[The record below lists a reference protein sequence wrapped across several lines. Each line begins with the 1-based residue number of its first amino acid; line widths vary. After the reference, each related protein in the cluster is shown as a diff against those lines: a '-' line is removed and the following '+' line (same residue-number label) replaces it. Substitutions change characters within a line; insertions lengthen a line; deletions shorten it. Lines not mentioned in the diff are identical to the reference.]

1 MYAVAA
7 HLLLKIGVCR
17 GRITSKGGDFVDTLT
32 FLLVLI
38 PNVLSS
44 GIAIFY
50 AYLAY
55 KKSKEPPK
63 DEVWETATKILCSR
77 GGTVYSDDFV
87 ELYSELKFFKEHP
100 ELDYSSGN
108 IESTMRK
115 VNGREANR
123 TESLS
128 APTK

>member
-17 GRITSKGGDFVDTLT
+17 ATIPLKGGDFMDTLT

-38 PNVLSS
+38 PSVLSC
-44 GIAIFY
+44 GISIFH

-55 KKSKEPPK
+55 RKSKEPPK
-63 DEVWETATKILCSR
+63 DEVWETATKIICSR
-77 GGTVYSDDFV
+77 DGVIEADDFA

-100 ELDYSSGN
+100 DLNYDFTN
-108 IESTMRK
+108 IETVMRK
-115 VNGREANR
+115 AREGQRSESR
-123 TESLS
+123 TES
-128 APTK
+128 PK

>member
-1 MYAVAA
+1 M
-7 HLLLKIGVCR
+7 
-17 GRITSKGGDFVDTLT
+17 DTLT

-38 PNVLSS
+38 PNILSS

-55 KKSKEPPK
+55 KKSKEPKK

-77 GGTVYSDDFV
+77 GDTVYSDDFV

-100 ELDYSSGN
+100 GLDYSSGN

-115 VNGREANR
+115 VCEREAR
-123 TESLS
+123 CKESLS